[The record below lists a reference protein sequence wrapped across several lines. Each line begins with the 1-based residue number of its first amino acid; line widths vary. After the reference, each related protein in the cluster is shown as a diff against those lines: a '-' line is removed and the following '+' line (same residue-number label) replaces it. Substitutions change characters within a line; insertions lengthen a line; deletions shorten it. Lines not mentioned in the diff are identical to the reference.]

1 MAIFPTSLRKL
12 LTEKEEAAGVS
23 WSPLNDHP
31 KHTQFLQHMAGR
43 KKGGKKEKRRKEGG
57 RQGKKEERREGNKL
71 TFSSFV
77 PYFVSVA

>member
-31 KHTQFLQHMAGR
+31 KHTVFATHGRKEEGREKGEKKERGREAGR
-43 KKGGKKEKRRKEGG
+43 EGRRKEGG
-57 RQGKKEERREGNKL
+57 KETN
-71 TFSSFV
+71 
-77 PYFVSVA
+77 